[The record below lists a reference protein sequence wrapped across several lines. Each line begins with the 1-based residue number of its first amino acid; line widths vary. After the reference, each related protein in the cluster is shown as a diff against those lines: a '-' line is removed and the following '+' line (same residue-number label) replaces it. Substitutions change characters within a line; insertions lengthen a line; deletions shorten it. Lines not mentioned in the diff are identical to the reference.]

1 MSDSCSYS
9 SILSK
14 EEKMGALLIGWL
26 TEISRERETL
36 SGYLEKK
43 QRMLILIALGQP
55 RWDLSALA

>member
-26 TEISRERETL
+26 TEISRERHIVGASRENTAYADINC
-36 SGYLEKK
+36 SGV
-43 QRMLILIALGQP
+43 A
-55 RWDLSALA
+55 

>member
-26 TEISRERETL
+26 TEISRERETIGVSREKTAYAGINC
-36 SGYLEKK
+36 SG
-43 QRMLILIALGQP
+43 A
-55 RWDLSALA
+55 A